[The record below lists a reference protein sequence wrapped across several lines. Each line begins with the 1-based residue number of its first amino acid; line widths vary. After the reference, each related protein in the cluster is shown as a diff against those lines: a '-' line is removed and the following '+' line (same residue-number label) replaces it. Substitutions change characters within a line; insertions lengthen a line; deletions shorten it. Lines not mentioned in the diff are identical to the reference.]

1 MLEGHLQVRRDAFV
15 FTLRVINSNVTTNIS
30 GVELQDIQ
38 QMVTTGERFVAE
50 SRALLRHSM
59 WNYRIEGPKAN
70 VKLMRHFKCK
80 VFTCRMRYS
89 TRIIVK

>member
-1 MLEGHLQVRRDAFV
+1 MLEGHLPVRRDAFV
-15 FTLRVINSNVTTNIS
+15 FTLRVIRSNVTTNIS

-38 QMVTTGERFVAE
+38 RMVTTVKGFVTE
-50 SRALLRHSM
+50 SR
-59 WNYRIEGPKAN
+59 GPAAKFSEPQKAN
-70 VKLMRHFKCK
+70 VELMRHFKCK